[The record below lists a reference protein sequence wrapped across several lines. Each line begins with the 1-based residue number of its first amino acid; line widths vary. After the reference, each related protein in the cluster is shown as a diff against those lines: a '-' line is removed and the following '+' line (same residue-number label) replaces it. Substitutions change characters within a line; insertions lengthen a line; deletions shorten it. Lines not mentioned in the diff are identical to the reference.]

1 MKRILAFLLVAMI
14 SFSAFAAVSWSWTSP
29 YRNTYGFR
37 YQVNGE
43 SEDGWTY
50 VDSSVTELTDEN
62 ADYGDTLYVQ
72 LSLDGKTWSE
82 SGVAEYAY
90 PEEPAAPGNV
100 DISTP
105 SIVGVSGERQ
115 NRKFEFSIDL
125 DLGSDISYRETLS
138 VVPYTGLVFDFKNI
152 YSPSPWFGLGLRLK
166 GGAEYAPKDGNVLNL
181 LEPGNLY
188 PAGYTDLSLA
198 LSFIVADSVDLTL
211 AFGGGLTVQ
220 NISVPALFSIDAF
233 NFGTYALAGLSLDRY
248 FGPAFHIGIS
258 YYAKYFFADSFEN
271 GQFVHNAGLRMGITF

>member
-90 PEEPAAPGNV
+90 PEEPLPMKQKSMPSSAIVSPAATRRT
-100 DISTP
+100 ISFRSHSNQP
-105 SIVGVSGERQ
+105 
-115 NRKFEFSIDL
+115 
-125 DLGSDISYRETLS
+125 
-138 VVPYTGLVFDFKNI
+138 
-152 YSPSPWFGLGLRLK
+152 
-166 GGAEYAPKDGNVLNL
+166 
-181 LEPGNLY
+181 
-188 PAGYTDLSLA
+188 
-198 LSFIVADSVDLTL
+198 
-211 AFGGGLTVQ
+211 
-220 NISVPALFSIDAF
+220 
-233 NFGTYALAGLSLDRY
+233 
-248 FGPAFHIGIS
+248 
-258 YYAKYFFADSFEN
+258 
-271 GQFVHNAGLRMGITF
+271 